1 MPTNNKRIRAA
12 EPEPITPECPAE
24 RTPYSAGAYAGA
36 MLASILI
43 HRQDLATSLVEWYRG
58 FCDGAQLPRNPE
70 AERVIS
76 QHAASREGAVNAGFV
91 VACQT
96 GRGDL

>member
-1 MPTNNKRIRAA
+1 MPHSKRIRPA
-12 EPEPITPECPAE
+12 EPESITPECPAE

-36 MLASILI
+36 MLASILL
-43 HRQDLATSLVEWYRG
+43 HRQDLQTSLVEWYRG

-70 AERVIS
+70 AERVIA
-76 QHAASREGAVNAGFV
+76 QHAATRDGFGNTGFV